1 MTYALEFEPT
11 QDKVAAT
18 FMLPSTP
25 GLGSPQGNANSQM
38 LHVGKVG
45 SSRLRAAPGPQKA
58 TGNGPWKQNHTKLG
72 TTHTVRENGDQ
83 GGAVT

>member
-1 MTYALEFEPT
+1 MTYALESEPT
-11 QDKVAAT
+11 QGKVTAT
-18 FMLPSTP
+18 FMLPSNP
-25 GLGSPQGNANSQM
+25 GLGSPQGDANSQM

-45 SSRLRAAPGPQKA
+45 SRRAAPGPQKA
-58 TGNGPWKQNHTKLG
+58 TGNGHWKQNHTKLG

>member
-11 QDKVAAT
+11 EGKVAVT
-18 FMLPSTP
+18 FILPSTP
-25 GLGSPQGNANSQM
+25 DLGSPQRDANSQM

-45 SSRLRAAPGPQKA
+45 SCRLRAAPGPQKA
-58 TGNGPWKQNHTKLG
+58 MGNGHWKQNHTKLG

>member
-11 QDKVAAT
+11 QGKVAAT
-18 FMLPSTP
+18 FMVPSTP

-45 SSRLRAAPGPQKA
+45 SSRLRAAPGPQKLRGMGIGSK
-58 TGNGPWKQNHTKLG
+58 TIQSWGP
-72 TTHTVRENGDQ
+72 HTVRENGDQ